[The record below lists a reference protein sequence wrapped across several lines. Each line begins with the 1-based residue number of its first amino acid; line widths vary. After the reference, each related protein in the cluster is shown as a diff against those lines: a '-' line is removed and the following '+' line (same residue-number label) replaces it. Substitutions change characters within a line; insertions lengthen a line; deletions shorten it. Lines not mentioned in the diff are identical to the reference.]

1 MANKKIGIFVG
12 SLRKDANS
20 KKIAKNVINMAP
32 EGYDFEVIEIGQLPF
47 YNQDFDDHN
56 EVPESYTAFRKKVKD
71 LDGVIFITPEYN
83 RSVPAV
89 LKNAVDVGS
98 RPPKENSWGKKPGA
112 VISSSTGNISGFG
125 ANHILRQSL
134 TSVNI
139 LTMAQPEMYLAKL
152 SPESFNE
159 DGSFTEQKTI
169 DFMKKFVDA
178 YIAWFEQ
185 LTK

>member
-1 MANKKIGIFVG
+1 MESKKIGIFVG
-12 SLRKDANS
+12 SLRTEANS

-32 EGYDFEVIEIGQLPF
+32 EGFDFKIIEIGQLPL

-56 EVPESYTAFRKKVKD
+56 EIPETYVDFRKEVKA

-98 RPPKENSWGKKPGA
+98 RPPKENAWGKKPGA
-112 VISSSTGNISGFG
+112 VISSSTGSISGFG
-125 ANHILRQSL
+125 ANHHLRQSL
-134 TSVNI
+134 ASVNI
-139 LTMAQPEMYLAKL
+139 YVMPQPEMYLAKL
-152 SPESFNE
+152 SPDSFNG
-159 DGSFTEQKTI
+159 DGSFKEQRTI
-169 DFMKKFVDA
+169 DFLKKFVDA
-178 YIAWFEQ
+178 YIVWFKQ